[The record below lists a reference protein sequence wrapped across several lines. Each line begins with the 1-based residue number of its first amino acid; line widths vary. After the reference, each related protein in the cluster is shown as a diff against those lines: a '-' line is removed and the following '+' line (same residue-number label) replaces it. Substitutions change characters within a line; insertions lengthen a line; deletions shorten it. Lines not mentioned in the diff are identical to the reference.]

1 MQRKMTLYRLFPLL
15 ITSFLMVSLNAYAG
29 SISGG
34 VDDAGVIARTQRDGA
49 SGFHIID
56 LDSKISGDGR
66 ITSWSIWAESYM
78 SWIPGIVNTEQRQ
91 VGLIIFRDTGS
102 GYLVVGES
110 PLETISSGAS
120 AWNRK
125 YTFTDL
131 GTGIEVKR
139 GDYLGIYYPFQ
150 GSDISGPYNNPGGVI
165 AFDSVALDAGGHNV
179 RFRYPWGSAQPPE
192 LVVGA
197 LVPYNWFNAGPEVE
211 GGLGRIFS
219 LNVSGVANLTT
230 APNALLLLE

>member
-1 MQRKMTLYRLFPLL
+1 MHRKMSLYRLFPLL

-34 VDDAGVIARTQRDGA
+34 VDDAGIIARTQRDGA

-78 SWIPGIVNTEQRQ
+78 SWIPDTVNTAQRQ
-91 VGLIIFRDTGS
+91 LGLIIFRDTGS

-110 PLETISSGAS
+110 PLETIPSGAL
-120 AWNRK
+120 AWNKK
-125 YTFTDL
+125 YTFTNL
-131 GTGIEVKR
+131 GAGIQVKK

-150 GSDISGPYNNPGGVI
+150 GSDIWGPYDNPGGVI
-165 AFDSVALDAGGHNV
+165 AFDNVAIGAGGHNV
-179 RFRYPWGSAQPPE
+179 RFRSPWGSQQPPE
-192 LVVGA
+192 LAVGA
-197 LVPYNWFNAGPEVE
+197 LIPYDWFNIGPEVE
-211 GGLGRIFS
+211 GAGRILSF
-219 LNVSGVANLTT
+219 NVTGVANVST
-230 APNALLLLE
+230 APNTLLLPD